1 MSAGSTDWFLTAA
14 ERGNAATRIDSVH
27 PGDRAWSTGNLAQPL
42 VHGATYFRALYDAIE
57 DTGAGDLI
65 LFTDWQ
71 GNPDESLTGEPDG
84 EVVDVFGRALDRGAD
99 VRALIWRSHTLMMGF
114 SHEDHLELGAE
125 LQARGADVQLDMR
138 VRRGGAHHQKF
149 VVIRHAS
156 DPARDV
162 AFVGG
167 IDLCHGRR
175 DDARHLGDP
184 QPVPM
189 ASEYGDRPPWHD
201 VQVALRGPVVHDVE
215 TVFRERWED
224 STPLTRSPV
233 RKLRDR
239 VHRLD
244 AALAP
249 LPAQAPPP
257 PSAGDHAVQLLRTYP
272 RLGPGWALD
281 FAPDGERSVARGYSK
296 SLARAR
302 SLIYLEDQFLWGEQM
317 SDVLVEA
324 LHAQPELRFIA
335 VLPLFPDTDSGLQRD
350 PQTLGRLRALRQ
362 VVAAAPDRVA
372 VYGLE
377 NRAGTPVY
385 VHAKVCVVDD
395 AWATI
400 GSDNFCRRS
409 WTNDS
414 ELTAAVVDQGDG
426 SYATRLRLQLAAE
439 HLDRL
444 APEQVDAASLAAAD
458 LTTLMDDCASAD
470 QMFTRFAA
478 TAAALDAWYDAGR
491 PGPRPPGRLRRLDLP
506 SLSLPR
512 QALAAPTYRFL
523 HDPDGRPAY
532 LRRRRAF

>member
-1 MSAGSTDWFLTAA
+1 MSPGSTDWFLTAA
-14 ERGNAATRIDSVH
+14 ERGNAATRIDRIH
-27 PGDRAWSTGNLAQPL
+27 PGEQAWSTGNVAQPL
-42 VHGATYFRALYDAIE
+42 IHGATYFQALYDAIE

-65 LFTDWQ
+65 FFTDWQ
-71 GNPDESLTGEPDG
+71 GNPDEQLTDEP
-84 EVVDVFGRALDRGAD
+84 ESELVEVFGRAMERGAD
-99 VRALIWRSHTLMMGF
+99 VRALIWRSHSSRLGY
-114 SHEDHLELGAE
+114 SHEDHRELGAE

-149 VVIRHAS
+149 VVIRHAE
-156 DPARDV
+156 DPSRDV
-162 AFVGG
+162 AFLGG

-184 QPVPM
+184 QPEPL
-189 ASEYGDRPPWHD
+189 AAEYGERPPWHD

-224 STPLTRSPV
+224 PTPLTRSPV
-233 RKLRDR
+233 RKLKDR
-239 VHRLD
+239 AHRLD
-244 AALAP
+244 TALAP
-249 LPAQAPPP
+249 LPPQAPPP
-257 PSAGDHAVQLLRTYP
+257 PPAGDDAVQLLRTYP
-272 RLGPGWALD
+272 RLGPGWALH

-296 SLARAR
+296 ALGHAR

-317 SDVLVEA
+317 SNVLVEA
-324 LHAQPELRFIA
+324 LDNQPDLRFIA
-335 VLPLFPDTDSGLQRD
+335 LLPLFPNQDGGLRRD

-362 VVAAAPDRVA
+362 VVSAAPERVA

-377 NRAGTPVY
+377 NHAGTPVY
-385 VHAKVCVVDD
+385 VHAKVCIVDD

-409 WTNDS
+409 WTTDS
-414 ELTAAVVDQGDG
+414 ELTAAVVGD

-458 LTTLMDDCASAD
+458 LTALMADCASAEG
-470 QMFTRFAA
+470 MFARFAA
-478 TAAALDAWYDAGR
+478 AADALDAWYDDGC
-491 PGPRPPGRLRRLDLP
+491 PGPRPPGRLRRIALP
-506 SLSLPR
+506 SLSLAR
-512 QALAAPTYRFL
+512 QALAAPAYRFL

-532 LRRRRAF
+532 LRSRRAF